1 MLNRIWTAFFLSAFA
16 ASLWQWLVLDDIEI
30 FSRLIKSTFEM
41 ARLSVE
47 IAIGLAGVLTLWM
60 GLMKIVEKGGLA
72 DALARLLAPLFSRL
86 MPEVP
91 RGHPALGSISMN
103 LVANMMGLDNAATP
117 MGLKAM
123 EQLQTLNPEPDKA
136 TNAQILFLVLNTSSV
151 TLFPVTI
158 LMYRAQMGAVDP
170 GDVFIPIILATSCST
185 LAGLLA
191 VAFVQRI
198 RLWDPVIIAWIGGI
212 GFFIGL
218 LVAYLMLTPVEEL
231 AVRSS
236 AMGNGFL
243 VAAISLFLLN
253 GIRKKLNLYEVF
265 IEGAKDGFHLAVRL
279 IPFLVA
285 MLVAIGLLRSSGL
298 LELIISS
305 IRWLVTLF
313 GFNTAFVD
321 ALPTAIMQ
329 PLSGSGARAMMLET
343 FNTHGVDSFA
353 GHLSSIIQ
361 GSTETTFYVL
371 TVYFGSVGIKRVRHA
386 VGCGL
391 FADLAGIVA
400 AIIIAYWFFSSS
412 V

>member
-1 MLNRIWTAFFLSAFA
+1 MLNRIWTAFFLAAFA
-16 ASLWQWLVLDDIEI
+16 TSLWQWLVLDDLDV
-30 FSRLIKSTFEM
+30 FARLVKSTFDM

-47 IAIGLAGVLTLWM
+47 IAIGLAGVLSLWM

-72 DALARLLAPLFSRL
+72 DALARFLSPLFTRL

-91 RGHPALGSISMN
+91 KGHPALGSISMN
-103 LVANMMGLDNAATP
+103 LAANMMGLDNAATP

-123 EQLQTLNPEPDKA
+123 DQLQSLNPEPEKA

-170 GDVFIPIILATSCST
+170 ADVFIPILLSTSVST
-185 LAGLLA
+185 LAGLIA
-191 VAFVQRI
+191 VAFVQKI
-198 RLWDPVIIAWIGGI
+198 RLWDPVIIGWFGGI
-212 GFFIGL
+212 GLLIGI
-218 LVAYLMLTPVEEL
+218 LVSFLMLSPVEEL
-231 AVRSS
+231 TVLSS

-243 VAAISLFLLN
+243 IAAISLFLLN

-265 IEGAKDGFHLAVRL
+265 IDGAKDGFHLAVKL

-298 LELIISS
+298 LDLMIEAV
-305 IRWLVTLF
+305 RWLVAGA

-321 ALPTAIMQ
+321 ALPTAIMK

-343 FNTHGVDSFA
+343 FKTQGVDSFA
-353 GHLSSIIQ
+353 GHLSAIIQ

-371 TVYFGSVGIKRVRHA
+371 TVYFGSVGIKRIRHA
-386 VGCGL
+386 LGCGL
-391 FADLAGIVA
+391 FADFAGIIA
-400 AIIIAYWFFSSS
+400 AIFIAYWFFAP
-412 V
+412 